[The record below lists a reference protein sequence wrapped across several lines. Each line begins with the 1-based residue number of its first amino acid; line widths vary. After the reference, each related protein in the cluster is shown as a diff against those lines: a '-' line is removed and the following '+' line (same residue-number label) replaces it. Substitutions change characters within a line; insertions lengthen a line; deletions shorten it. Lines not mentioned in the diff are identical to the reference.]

1 MAAKNQ
7 KNKAGKS
14 TGKFKLELSLSKT
27 LSLGAFVVLAM
38 IWSFILGIFVG
49 RGYNPED
56 VIPDLARIIP
66 DSGQEIK
73 APGVLRPEDLDFFDR
88 LRSGPDPQ
96 RPSPPVRER
105 QTAPAKPET
114 QVRIEPNPP
123 AAPAPV
129 PEAETFIYS
138 YQVGSFQTMDRAVD
152 FQKKLGNAGFSASIA
167 DAFVNNEPWYR
178 VIVEFESSEQG
189 SASYMDRLESH
200 GIKQPVLRSKRP
212 S

>member
-1 MAAKNQ
+1 MAAKNH
-7 KNKAGKS
+7 KKKTGKS
-14 TGKFKLELSLSKT
+14 GGKFKLELGLSKT

-56 VIPDLARIIP
+56 MLPDIARIIP

-88 LRSGPDPQ
+88 LRSGPES
-96 RPSPPVRER
+96 PSPSPRVRE
-105 QTAPAKPET
+105 TPAAPAEPEAPVT
-114 QVRIEPNPP
+114 VRPDPP

-152 FQKKLGNAGFSASIA
+152 FQQKLGNIGFSASIA

-189 SASYMDRLESH
+189 SARYMDKLESQ